1 MSEDSLSLV
10 LHRKANKSS
19 SDMAKIQIKS
29 EPITPFGGN
38 FSVMEQFD
46 VLLFI
51 IIDSILGLRT
61 KTCGYQ

>member
-1 MSEDSLSLV
+1 
-10 LHRKANKSS
+10 
-19 SDMAKIQIKS
+19 MAKIQIKS

-46 VLLFI
+46 VLLFF

>member
-1 MSEDSLSLV
+1 
-10 LHRKANKSS
+10 
-19 SDMAKIQIKS
+19 MAKVQIKS
-29 EPITPFGGN
+29 EPITPFGGK

-46 VLLFI
+46 VLLSI